1 MDIQRVDMFIMS
13 NAKYFEQNHLPTIRK
28 TILELDE
35 NKFNSL
41 TTIQFKDPGTSLII
55 SILGGSLGI
64 DRFIIGDV
72 GIGIGKLLTC
82 GGLGI
87 WAIVDIFLIQAAT
100 RNKNLEL
107 LKYSLR

>member
-1 MDIQRVDMFIMS
+1 MDTNRVDMFIMS
-13 NAKYFEQNHLPTIRK
+13 NAKYFEQVHLPVIRK
-28 TILELDE
+28 AILELDDQ
-35 NKFNSL
+35 KFNEL
-41 TTIQFKDPGTSLII
+41 TTIQFKDPSTSLII

-64 DRFIIGDV
+64 DRFIIGD
-72 GIGIGKLLTC
+72 IGLGVGKLLTC
-82 GGLGI
+82 GGMGV